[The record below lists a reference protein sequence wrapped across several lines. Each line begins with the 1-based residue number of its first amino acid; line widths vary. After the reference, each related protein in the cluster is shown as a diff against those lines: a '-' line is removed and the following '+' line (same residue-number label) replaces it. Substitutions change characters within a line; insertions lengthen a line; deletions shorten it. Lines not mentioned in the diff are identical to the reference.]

1 MVMNESPER
10 MKIDI
15 DVGLGRA
22 GMTRIEFLIG
32 RIEVIT
38 SRLNISAK
46 EVAVVVLVVP
56 TSGIS
61 A

>member
-32 RIEVIT
+32 RIEVLT
-38 SRLNISAK
+38 RHSHLHHQASRKCFHSWSN
-46 EVAVVVLVVP
+46 
-56 TSGIS
+56 
-61 A
+61 